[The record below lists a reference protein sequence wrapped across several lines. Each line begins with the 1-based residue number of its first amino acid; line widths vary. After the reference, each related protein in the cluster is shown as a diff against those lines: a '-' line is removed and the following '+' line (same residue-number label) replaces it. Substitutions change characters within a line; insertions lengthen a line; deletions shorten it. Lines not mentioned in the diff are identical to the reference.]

1 MTIDCPQTA
10 TERAL
15 QLDVIRLRGRRN
27 GALLIGLGS
36 LAILGSWLLIHQG
49 IIDAVNA
56 APPGGALDVAVGTV
70 VLVAGIVLVAVG
82 IQTRKRAIDA
92 AHDAQSAP
100 GRVNA
105 HFDRVGAPNSTG
117 QPPYNWTGLTPR

>member
-1 MTIDCPQTA
+1 MTIESPLTA

-15 QLDVIRLRGRRN
+15 HIDAIRLRGRRN

-36 LAILGSWLLIHQG
+36 LAILGSWLLIPKG
-49 IIDAVNA
+49 IIDALNA
-56 APPGGALDVAVGTV
+56 APAESALDIAVGTV
-70 VLVAGIVLVAVG
+70 ALVAGIVLVAVG
-82 IQTRKRAIDA
+82 IQTQKRAIDA

-100 GRVNA
+100 GRAND

>member
-1 MTIDCPQTA
+1 MTIDPPQTA

-36 LAILGSWLLIHQG
+36 LAILGSWLLIPKG

-56 APPGGALDVAVGTV
+56 AAPGGALDVAVGTV
-70 VLVAGIVLVAVG
+70 ALVAGIVLVAVG
-82 IQTRKRAIDA
+82 IQTQKRAIDA

-100 GRVNA
+100 GR
-105 HFDRVGAPNSTG
+105 
-117 QPPYNWTGLTPR
+117 

>member
-1 MTIDCPQTA
+1 MTIESPQTA

-15 QLDVIRLRGRRN
+15 HIDAIRLRGRRN
-27 GALLIGLGS
+27 GALLISLGS
-36 LAILGSWLLIHQG
+36 LAILGSWLLIPKG

-56 APPGGALDVAVGTV
+56 APPGGALDVAVGIV
-70 VLVAGIVLVAVG
+70 ALVAGIVLVAVG
-82 IQTRKRAIDA
+82 IQTQKRAINA

-105 HFDRVGAPNSTG
+105 HFDRDGTPNSTS
-117 QPPYNWTGLTPR
+117 QPPYNWTGLTIR